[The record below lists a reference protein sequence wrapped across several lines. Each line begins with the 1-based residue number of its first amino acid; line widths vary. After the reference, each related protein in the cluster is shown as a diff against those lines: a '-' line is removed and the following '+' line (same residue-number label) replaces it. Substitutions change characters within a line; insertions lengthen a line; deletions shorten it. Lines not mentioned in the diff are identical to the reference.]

1 MRYPSSSSSSHR
13 HPPHHRCR
21 PHRHPHRLVVVVVV
35 SLWHLPWVSHC
46 RHHRSW
52 GGVVVVV
59 NDTGRGVEWWVAV
72 TSSLIVIL
80 VVVVIPIPLVGQGG
94 GGGVATTVVPVPLV
108 VALAI
113 LVVSTQGRVVVGSP
127 SSLSCPS
134 TSSLSRCHCRVD
146 AGKGGWGRCRHARP
160 PRHPRCCRMVE
171 VVVMVVRG

>member
-1 MRYPSSSSSSHR
+1 M
-13 HPPHHRCR
+13 
-21 PHRHPHRLVVVVVV
+21 
-35 SLWHLPWVSHC
+35 
-46 RHHRSW
+46 
-52 GGVVVVV
+52 
-59 NDTGRGVEWWVAV
+59 AV